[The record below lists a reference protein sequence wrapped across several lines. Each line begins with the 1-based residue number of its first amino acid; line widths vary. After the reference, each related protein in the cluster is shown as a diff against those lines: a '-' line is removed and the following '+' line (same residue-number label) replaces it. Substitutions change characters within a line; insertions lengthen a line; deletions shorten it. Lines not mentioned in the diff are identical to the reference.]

1 MHRAE
6 GNKIPMDILKQF
18 DLKQGDT
25 IVLQYYPA
33 SRFEKYFD
41 FSKYNVVEMHKGNFV
56 DYLSSDTTYT
66 DAYKNGKELY
76 KPIFSKEENPY
87 FTGMVQ
93 DTVFDNLRSGQSV
106 ALVILN
112 SVAFLSPEKF
122 QQVMADDN
130 LYKKEPLLFLVFS
143 YLRKQTIDEM
153 LKTLALTNVSQKGN
167 WTVVQFTKLNK

>member
-1 MHRAE
+1 M
-6 GNKIPMDILKQF
+6 
-18 DLKQGDT
+18 
-25 IVLQYYPA
+25 
-33 SRFEKYFD
+33 
-41 FSKYNVVEMHKGNFV
+41 
-56 DYLSSDTTYT
+56 
-66 DAYKNGKELY
+66 YKR
-76 KPIFSKEENPY
+76 
-87 FTGMVQ
+87 Q
-93 DTVFDNLRSGQSV
+93 

>member
-1 MHRAE
+1 
-6 GNKIPMDILKQF
+6 MDILKQF

-25 IVLQYYPA
+25 IVLQYYSA

-41 FSKYNVVEMHKGNFV
+41 FSGFNVVAMHKGNFV
-56 DYLSSDTTYT
+56 DYLSPDTTYA

-76 KPIFSKEENPY
+76 KPIFSKEENLY
-87 FTGMVQ
+87 FTGMLQ
-93 DTVFDNLRSGQSV
+93 KEVFDNLKAGQSV

-143 YLRKQTIDEM
+143 YLRKQAIDEM
-153 LKTLALTNVSQKGN
+153 LKNLALTNVSQKGN

>member
-1 MHRAE
+1 
-6 GNKIPMDILKQF
+6 
-18 DLKQGDT
+18 
-25 IVLQYYPA
+25 
-33 SRFEKYFD
+33 
-41 FSKYNVVEMHKGNFV
+41 MHKGNFV
-56 DYLSSDTTYT
+56 DYLSSDTTYA

-93 DTVFDNLRSGQSV
+93 KEAFANLKTGQSV

-153 LKTLALTNVSQKGN
+153 LENLALTNVSQKGN